1 MARVCNLY
9 RGRVRTIRTVLFLI
23 VASASLSGETV
34 VTKWRPCQEEIM
46 TKTGATIKN
55 RRKQLKKTANT
66 AANEQ
71 KHKQDSWKQFVEPN
85 SKMSQA
91 YGEQS

>member
-1 MARVCNLY
+1 MTRVCNLY
-9 RGRVRTIRTVLFLI
+9 HGRVRTIQTVLFLI
-23 VASASLSGETV
+23 VASMSLSGETV

-46 TKTGATIKN
+46 TKTGEN
-55 RRKQLKKTANT
+55 NPKKIANT

>member
-1 MARVCNLY
+1 MVRVCNLY
-9 RGRVRTIRTVLFLI
+9 RGRVRTIQTVLFLI
-23 VASASLSGETV
+23 VASVSLSEETV

-46 TKTGATIKN
+46 TKTGATIN
-55 RRKQLKKTANT
+55 RRKQFKKTANT